1 MNNDLPFKVMVWGLE
16 KSSHHFPTLKSAAQ
30 FFVDL
35 SRSEKYNCF
44 PDDYPGSPH
53 GELWYSYVA
62 GKKTSIILCKE
73 YDEGSIDW
81 EKNTTNPPL
90 EMQSTYSTE
99 REELRRQFP
108 NFRFEIWDELPGD
121 KENRVNVIK
130 SAKFLVDALEDE
142 TISAVESYEQML
154 DFIEEAQAIIK
165 SHYS

>member
-1 MNNDLPFKVMVWGLE
+1 MNNDLPFKVMVWGSE

-30 FFVDL
+30 FFVEL
-35 SRSEKYNCF
+35 SRSEKHGCLA
-44 PDDYPGSPH
+44 DDYPGSPH
-53 GELWYSYVA
+53 GELWYSYVV

-73 YDEGSIDW
+73 YDESSIDW
-81 EKNTTNPPL
+81 ENNKTVPPT
-90 EMQSTYSTE
+90 EMKSTYIAE

-121 KENRVNVIK
+121 KENLANVWQ
-130 SAKFLVDALEDE
+130 SAKFLVDALEDD
-142 TISAVESYEQML
+142 TISVVESYEQIL